1 MNFQIQGTEL
11 QVGGFTFRVNSI
23 GHETYAVRTTA
34 LYGENLNIDY
44 GQYDS
49 YHYIYD
55 ENGESAIWKNEAEL
69 LNAIDQDKFRFGVC
83 IANKVNMLDYQVKFY
98 DENENEIKV

>member
-11 QVGGFTFRVNSI
+11 QVGSFTYRIHSVD
-23 GHETYAVRTTA
+23 HETYAVRTDA
-34 LYGENLNIDY
+34 LYGEILNRDHD
-44 GQYDS
+44 QYDG

-55 ENGESAIWKNEAEL
+55 KNGESAIWKNESEL
-69 LNAIDQDKFRFGVC
+69 LNAIEQDKFRFGVC
-83 IANKVNMLDYQVKFY
+83 IAHKVLMLDYQVKFY